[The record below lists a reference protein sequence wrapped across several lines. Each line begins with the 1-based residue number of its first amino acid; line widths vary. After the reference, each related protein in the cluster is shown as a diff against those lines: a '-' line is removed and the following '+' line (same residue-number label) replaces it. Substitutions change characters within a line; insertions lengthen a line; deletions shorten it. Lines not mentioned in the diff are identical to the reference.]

1 MASLISLTGG
11 SDDIMM
17 AIAFERFGS
26 SDLTTAGFLGG
37 SHAAQRRHGAWGVRG
52 AAWRVGFVAGLATR
66 SRCPSCPGQPH
77 AFNRQAEELLTTR

>member
-26 SDLTTAGFLGG
+26 SDLTTAGFLEGRMM
-37 SHAAQRRHGAWGVRG
+37 RRNVGVVRG
-52 AAWRVGFVAGLATR
+52 A
-66 SRCPSCPGQPH
+66 
-77 AFNRQAEELLTTR
+77 

>member
-37 SHAAQRRHGAWGVRG
+37 SHDAAQRRRRAWGV
-52 AAWRVGFVAGLATR
+52 AWRGVACGPRGGARDVQPMPLPIQGSPMPSPVGLR
-66 SRCPSCPGQPH
+66 SR
-77 AFNRQAEELLTTR
+77 